1 MITIRELNESLLN
14 DISEFNDELI
24 TFNENCHFILEADE
38 KHVAQTAASFLS
50 NLAVH
55 VKQGTVGN
63 PTSAATKSKFG
74 ILAVL
79 HLLPVS
85 AKPKELDKLSIK
97 RFLGNDPDTTAAEVS
112 NAEKSILASLSKL
125 HHGELT
131 GPKCK
136 DHYISLY
143 KEDPDKLHKEILTL
157 KRKYSKIVKYQE
169 EEK

>member
-14 DISEFNDELI
+14 EISEFNEELI

-38 KHVAQTAASFLS
+38 KHVAHTAASFLS
-50 NLAVH
+50 NLATH

-63 PTSAATKSKFG
+63 ITSAATKNKFG

-79 HLLPVS
+79 HLLPRS
-85 AKPKELDKLSIK
+85 TKPKTLEKPSVK
-97 RFLGNDPDTTAAEVS
+97 RYLGNDPAATPADVS
-112 NAEKSILASLSKL
+112 SAERSILASLSKL

-131 GPKCK
+131 GLKCK
-136 DHYISLY
+136 DHYIALY
-143 KEDPDKLHKEILTL
+143 NDDPKKLHKEIMTL

-169 EEK
+169 AK